1 LIFIRDSP
9 DRQERN
15 VELFLLSF
23 IPLFVAIDVL
33 GVLPLFVGLVESI
46 DERRRRLIII
56 EATLAAFMISLLFLI
71 AGKLIFSF
79 LGITESDFRV
89 GGGIILLVLSI
100 KDLLFTKEG
109 SRNPGTSIG
118 IVPIGIPLIMGPA
131 ALTTVIILVDSYG
144 YLWTIISLVA
154 NMLIVFF
161 VFMQAGLIHRAMG
174 QAGSKAVGKVASLLL
189 AGIAVMMVRSGIA
202 VMAKN
207 F

>member
-1 LIFIRDSP
+1 MESF
-9 DRQERN
+9 
-15 VELFLLSF
+15 FLSF
-23 IPLFVAIDVL
+23 IPLFVAIDVI

-46 DERRRRLIII
+46 DEKRRRVIII
-56 EATLAAFMISLLFLI
+56 EATFAAFMISLLFLI

-109 SRNPGTSIG
+109 SRSPGTSIG
-118 IVPIGIPLIMGPA
+118 VVPIGIPLIMGPA

-161 VFMQAGLIHRAMG
+161 VFRQAGFIHRAMG

-189 AGIAVMMVRSGIA
+189 AAIAVMMIRSGIA
-202 VMAKN
+202 VMVKN